1 METGV
6 HVVTGA
12 ARGMGLACAK
22 RLAAAG
28 GTLVVADITA
38 PDPGEGGVAVAC
50 DVTDSDTVAALAAEA
65 AALGPVR
72 SLVHAAGVSPTMG
85 DPRRMF
91 AVDLVGT
98 AVVLDAFLPVMGEQ
112 GAAVCFASSAAHLMG
127 ATSDPVLDDLLAHP
141 LAPGFV
147 DRIAALPAVADPG
160 LAYGWAKRGVI
171 RLVARSAPAWGARGA
186 RINSVS
192 PGIIDT
198 PMGRQELDQQPMMA
212 VMLEHTPAGRIGNAD
227 EVAAVVEFLLS
238 DAASFVTGIDVLVD
252 GGVVAALTSAPP
264 E

>member
-1 METGV
+1 
-6 HVVTGA
+6 
-12 ARGMGLACAK
+12 
-22 RLAAAG
+22 
-28 GTLVVADITA
+28 
-38 PDPGEGGVAVAC
+38 
-50 DVTDSDTVAALAAEA
+50 
-65 AALGPVR
+65 
-72 SLVHAAGVSPTMG
+72 
-85 DPRRMF
+85 MF

-98 AVVLDAFLPVMGEQ
+98 AVVLDAFLPVMAEH
-112 GAAVCFASSAAHLMG
+112 GAAVCFASSAAHLIG
-127 ATSDPVLDDLLAHP
+127 ATSDPTLDELLSDP

-147 DRIAALPAVADPG
+147 DRIVALPAVADAG